1 MFAVN
6 EDARLKYR
14 QSPSS
19 AEQRPHPYRTIQR
32 APLGVYL
39 TLTLAVGILLC
50 DGTLHPVR
58 RSLTSAD
65 QSRAREMAQA
75 ERANLQDVSIQTTDK
90 ITLHAW
96 LVIPD
101 QPNTRAV
108 ILLHGLSDDRVGMTG
123 YAELL
128 LRHHYT
134 VLQPDSRAHGASAGS
149 IATYGLLERRDIR
162 DWYVFLN
169 ENQHPTCIYG
179 LGESMGA
186 AQLLQG
192 VAEEPNFCAVVAES
206 SFSNFHEIAYDRV
219 GQFFHTG
226 TWLGRTLF
234 RPAIASRSP
243 TAAGS
248 MVSILAMSHPRRQQQ
263 PLQFPSSSF
272 MDEMTATS
280 PCATASASR

>member
-1 MFAVN
+1 MRRFAI
-6 EDARLKYR
+6 AIL
-14 QSPSS
+14 
-19 AEQRPHPYRTIQR
+19 
-32 APLGVYL
+32 VYL

-65 QSRAREMAQA
+65 QSRAHEMAQA

-219 GQFFHTG
+219 GQFLSHRHVVGKNLVPTSHRSRVR
-226 TWLGRTLF
+226 L
-234 RPAIASRSP
+234 RPLEVWSRSWRCLSRG
-243 TAAGS
+243 GS
-248 MVSILAMSHPRRQQQ
+248 SSHSSSHPPHSWTR
-263 PLQFPSSSF
+263 
-272 MDEMTATS
+272 
-280 PCATASASR
+280 